1 MSRGRHS
8 RPRAHGGGLAT
19 FLALALA
26 GGGVALSVTEPS
38 STALRLCVAGVAIVG
53 AFGLV
58 LTARLQRSTSRA
70 MARAEERL
78 RVLEQR
84 SRDEG
89 GELHRRVIDAV
100 TREGE
105 LRFAVELLSAE
116 IALLR
121 GSLDGLAVPVEAL
134 ATSVPEQRTDG
145 YPATATGAAA
155 VFPPAV
161 DIPLVQRVL
170 AAQESLVGPAVGP
183 APMVPPAGDLWL
195 PPARPEPVEAPPEH
209 SVPVPWPQVAHT
221 EVRSWVV
228 RELHV
233 TDEAEPVAALTMRIL
248 DLTTPPAADQGD
260 EAEDPEPAPVAAWSS
275 YARPA

>member
-1 MSRGRHS
+1 
-8 RPRAHGGGLAT
+8 
-19 FLALALA
+19 
-26 GGGVALSVTEPS
+26 
-38 STALRLCVAGVAIVG
+38 VAGVAVVG
-53 AFGLV
+53 AVGLLV
-58 LTARLQRSTSRA
+58 TARLQRASSRA

-105 LRFAVELLSAE
+105 LRYAVELLSAE
-116 IALLR
+116 IARLR
-121 GSLDGLAVPVEAL
+121 GSLDGLAVPVEAVVSTVSTRT
-134 ATSVPEQRTDG
+134 AEGPEP
-145 YPATATGAAA
+145 YPAIAVSTEPAA
-155 VFPPAV
+155 VTAPTV

-170 AAQESLVGPAVGP
+170 AAQESIAEPAAAQERVVAEL

-195 PPARPEPVEAPPEH
+195 PPARPEPVEAPPAYA
-209 SVPVPWPQVAHT
+209 VPASPAAQVTHT

-233 TDEAEPVAALTMRIL
+233 TDEPEPVAALTMRIL
-248 DLTTPPAADQGD
+248 DLTTPPAADQAD
-260 EAEDPEPAPVAAWSS
+260 EAEEAEEPAIVATWSS
-275 YARPA
+275 FARPA